1 MLRSLWRQWK
11 KEWTRS
17 SLRPVRPA
25 RASSYRPILEGLED
39 RVTPSTLNIDSFGNA
54 VYTPTFLENTNLTL
68 SAQNL
73 SGGHFQQHT
82 FTDTAEDITVTGPGA
97 GKCTGSGTTF
107 VTFNGTLNTITVNSS
122 NGQDTITVGQTDVPI
137 LNVGNT
143 GTITVN
149 VEATTGAL
157 GIFYPNQVG
166 FLNVNI
172 GNAGSLQG
180 IQGQVTLTNAS
191 GGFTN
196 VNLTVNDSADGSVRG
211 TATISS
217 TQITGLSSSPIVY
230 AKAGLSG
237 LTVKGGSAA
246 DTFTI
251 PSTLAFP
258 RQETLFCGTGAN
270 NVNILATQSNFE
282 VVAGTGTTV
291 TIGSNG
297 PALGGTLGTIQN
309 GTVTVANA
317 SGTSFAS
324 LVLDDS
330 GDKIGQTFNIGAN
343 TMGITGKLNVVTLV
357 ASETLH
363 TGSGTNII
371 NVNGIAA
378 FNTLNLDLGTG
389 NNTVN
394 VFAHNTAAFPTE
406 VLHGPLN
413 INGSGAAYTLNYSDS
428 GGTAG
433 QTYTLSSTK
442 LTRTNE
448 AAIAYSPGA
457 TVNITTGKGNDT
469 LTVSSVQ
476 IGHPVTLTGGGGND
490 TLQTNNGAHI
500 FNLTGHNAGNF
511 SGITFAGFQ
520 NLVGGTGR
528 DAFRFTN
535 NSAVFD
541 GTINGGGGG
550 DFLDYSGYTIPVT
563 VNLITGSATGVD
575 GGKAGGIS
583 NIQNVIGSESN
594 DTLTGDA
601 QGNILIGGASSNVIN
616 GGSGASILMAGPGT
630 ATVNGGS
637 GNDILIGGTT
647 VFDANYAAL
656 DSLLAEWQSSKTYA
670 QRISDLKNGG
680 GLNGANRLV
689 LNTTVLGGGA
699 DFLTGKGPNDWFFEF
714 PGDTILGFVPG
725 EQIN

>member
-1 MLRSLWRQWK
+1 MLRHLWRQWK

-17 SLRPVRPA
+17 SLRSA
-25 RASSYRPILEGLED
+25 RASYRPILEGLED
-39 RVTPSTLNIDSFGNA
+39 RLTPSTLNIDSFGNA
-54 VYTPTFLENTNLTL
+54 VYTPTSVENTNLTL

-73 SGGHFQQHT
+73 SGGHFQHHT
-82 FTDTAEDITVTGPGA
+82 FTDTAENITVTGPGA
-97 GKCTGSGTTF
+97 AKCTGSGTTS
-107 VTFNGTLNTITVNSS
+107 VTFNGTLNSITVNSS
-122 NGQDTITVGQTDVPI
+122 GGQDTITVQQTDVTT
-137 LNVGNT
+137 LNVGNS

-149 VEATTGAL
+149 VEATTGPL
-157 GIFYPNQVG
+157 GISYPDQAG

-180 IQGQVTLTNAS
+180 IQGQVTLTNTS
-191 GGFTN
+191 GGATN
-196 VNLTVNDSADGSVRG
+196 VILTVDDSADAAVR

-217 TQITGLSSSPIVY
+217 TQITGLVSSPVVY
-230 AKAGLSG
+230 TSAGLSG

-258 RQETLFCGTGAN
+258 DQENLICGTAAN
-270 NVNILATQSNFE
+270 NVNILASEGNFE

-330 GDKIGQTFNIGAN
+330 GDTTGQTFNIGAN
-343 TMGITGKLNVVTLV
+343 TMGIAGKLNIVTLV

-363 TGSGTNII
+363 TGSGGNNIV
-371 NVNGIAA
+371 NVTGIAVT
-378 FNTLNLDLGTG
+378 NTLNLDLRAG
-389 NNTVN
+389 NNTVRA
-394 VFAHNTAAFPTE
+394 FAHSTAAFPTE
-406 VLHGPLN
+406 VLLGPLN
-413 INGSGAAYTLNYSDS
+413 INSGGAAYTLNYSDS
-428 GGTAG
+428 GGTVR

-442 LTRTNE
+442 LIRSNE
-448 AAIAYSPGA
+448 AAIAYSQGA
-457 TVNITTGKGNDT
+457 TVNITTGGGNDT
-469 LTVSSVQ
+469 VTVSSVQ
-476 IGHPVTLTGGGGND
+476 TRPVTLTGGGGND
-490 TLQTNNGAHI
+490 TLQTNNGAHV
-500 FNLTGHNAGNF
+500 FNLTGHNAGSF
-511 SGITFAGFQ
+511 SGITFSGFQ

-535 NSAVFD
+535 NSAVLD

-563 VNLITGSATGVD
+563 VNLTTGSATAVD
-575 GGKAGGIS
+575 AGNAGGIR
-583 NIQNVIGSESN
+583 NIQNVIGGAGN
-594 DTLTGDA
+594 DTLSGDA
-601 QGNILIGGASSNVIN
+601 QGNILIGGAGSNLIN
-616 GGSGASILMAGPGT
+616 GGIGASILMAGSGT
-630 ATVNGGS
+630 ATVNGRS

-647 VFDANYAAL
+647 VFDSNYAAL
-656 DSLLAEWQSSKTYA
+656 DSLLAEWQSSKTYV

-680 GLNGANRLV
+680 GLNGTNKLV
-689 LNTTVLGGGA
+689 VNTTVLRGGA
-699 DFLTGKGPNDWFFEF
+699 DILEGKGPNDWYFELS
-714 PGDTILGFVPG
+714 GDTILGFIPG